1 MGTPTNAKAE
11 WHVAD
16 GEDGKSETFRLLNM
30 IHAMAGMLANSN
42 NKQFQ
47 LAKTYTERD
56 YVFTEWTNGI
66 VDVGAETFKDY
77 DGEPV
82 SHHYYIRP
90 CRVDDLA

>member
-1 MGTPTNAKAE
+1 
-11 WHVAD
+11 
-16 GEDGKSETFRLLNM
+16 M
-30 IHAMAGMLANSN
+30 IHAMAGMLANSD

-47 LAKTYTERD
+47 LARTCTERD

-77 DGEPV
+77 SGEAV

-90 CRVDDLA
+90 CRIKDLA